1 MRAMIL
7 AAGLGTRMRPLTDRL
22 PKALV
27 PVAGLPLIE
36 YALRFVQFHGI
47 EDVVV
52 NLHHLGDRIRD
63 TLGDGSTYGLRIRYS
78 PEDPILDTGGAIKQ
92 AQPLL
97 DGAPFLVLNA
107 DTILDFDLTDF
118 LAAHRRAGAL
128 ATLLLRPNPDPQ
140 RFGLIETDRRGLIRR
155 IRGEPHDMIAT
166 EELSPA
172 MFTGCQVLEPE
183 IFTHMPARQA
193 FSTTH
198 DLYPRLIR
206 NGQALLGVQHPGAWM
221 VVDDAAGVT
230 QATEALT
237 SDRLSLSYL
246 CP

>member
-7 AAGLGTRMRPLTDRL
+7 AAGLGMRMRPLTDRL

-27 PVAGLPLIE
+27 QVAGRPLIE
-36 YALRFVQFHGI
+36 YALRFVQSQGI

-63 TLGDGSTYGLRIRYS
+63 ALGDGSAYGLRIRYS
-78 PEDPILDTGGAIKQ
+78 SEDPILDTGGGIKQ

-97 DGAPFLVLNA
+97 DGAPFLALNA
-107 DTILDFDLTDF
+107 DTILDFDVADF
-118 LAAHRRAGAL
+118 LVAHRRAGAL

-140 RFGLIETDRRGLIRR
+140 RFGLLETNRRGLIRR
-155 IRGEPHDMIAT
+155 IRGEPHDVAVT
-166 EELSPA
+166 DELSPT
-172 MFTGCQVLEPE
+172 MFTGCQILEPK
-183 IFTHMPARQA
+183 IFDHMPARRA

-206 NGQALLGVQHPGAWM
+206 KGKALFGVQYTGAWM
-221 VVDDAAGVT
+221 GVDDAAGVA

-237 SDRLSLSYL
+237 SGRLCLSYL
-246 CP
+246 RP

>member
-7 AAGLGTRMRPLTDRL
+7 AAGLGTRMRPLTDHL

-27 PVAGLPLIE
+27 PVAGRPLIE

-47 EDVVV
+47 KDVVV
-52 NLHHLGDRIRD
+52 NLHHLGGRIRD
-63 TLGDGSTYGLRIRYS
+63 ALGDGHTYGLRIRYS

-92 AQPLL
+92 VQPLL
-97 DGAPFLVLNA
+97 DGGPFLVLNA
-107 DTILDFDLTDF
+107 DTILDFDLANF

-140 RFGLIETDRRGLIRR
+140 RFGLIETDRRGVIRR
-155 IRGEPHDMIAT
+155 IRGEPHDMAVT
-166 EELSPA
+166 ETLWPA
-172 MFTGCQVLEPE
+172 MFTGCQILEPAV
-183 IFTHMPARQA
+183 FAHMPAGRA

-206 NGQALLGVQHPGAWM
+206 KGQTLLGVQHPGAWM
-221 VVDDAAGVT
+221 VVDDADGVA

-237 SDRLSLSYL
+237 SGRLHLSYL
-246 CP
+246 RP

>member
-22 PKALV
+22 PKALI
-27 PVAGLPLIE
+27 PVAGRPLIE
-36 YALRFVQFHGI
+36 YALRFLQFHGI
-47 EDVVV
+47 KDVVV

-78 PEDPILDTGGAIKQ
+78 PEDPILDTGGAIKR

-97 DGAPFLVLNA
+97 DDAPFLVLNA
-107 DTILDFDLTDF
+107 DTILDFDVADF

-140 RFGLIETDRRGLIRR
+140 RFGLIETDHRSLIRR
-155 IRGEPHDMIAT
+155 IRGEPHDIVT
-166 EELSPA
+166 EKLSPA

-183 IFTHMPARQA
+183 IFTHMPAGRA

-206 NGQALLGVQHPGAWM
+206 NGQALFGVQHPGAWM

-230 QATEALT
+230 QAAEAVT
-237 SDRLSLSYL
+237 SNRLRLSYL
-246 CP
+246 RP

>member
-7 AAGLGTRMRPLTDRL
+7 AAGLGTRMRPLTDHL

-27 PVAGLPLIE
+27 PVAGRPLIE

-52 NLHHLGDRIRD
+52 NLHHLGDRIRN

-78 PEDPILDTGGAIKQ
+78 PEDPILDSGGAIKQ

-140 RFGLIETDRRGLIRR
+140 RFGLIETDRRSLIRR

-183 IFTHMPARQA
+183 IFTHMPADRA

-206 NGQALLGVQHPGAWM
+206 NGQALLGVQHPGAWL
-221 VVDDAAGVT
+221 VVDDATGIA

-237 SDRLSLSYL
+237 SDRLRLSYL
-246 CP
+246 RP

>member
-7 AAGLGTRMRPLTDRL
+7 AAGLGTRMRPLTDHL

-27 PVAGLPLIE
+27 PVAGRPLIE

-52 NLHHLGDRIRD
+52 NLHHLGNKIRD
-63 TLGDGSTYGLRIRYS
+63 ALGDGSTYGLRIRYS

-107 DTILDFDLTDF
+107 DTILDFDVADF

-172 MFTGCQVLEPE
+172 MFTGCQILEPE
-183 IFTHMPARQA
+183 IFTHMPAGRA

-206 NGQALLGVQHPGAWM
+206 EGKELFGMQHPGAWM

-246 CP
+246 CL